1 MSHAF
6 IIRFDSNED
15 RNYYVKED
23 PAHQAFKNAVAAVVE
38 KAQVIDFQEGIF
50 TKAE

>member
-15 RNYYVKED
+15 RDYYVKED
-23 PAHQAFKNAVAAVVE
+23 PAHQAFKNAAAAVIE
-38 KAQVIDFQEGIF
+38 KAQVIDFQEDIF